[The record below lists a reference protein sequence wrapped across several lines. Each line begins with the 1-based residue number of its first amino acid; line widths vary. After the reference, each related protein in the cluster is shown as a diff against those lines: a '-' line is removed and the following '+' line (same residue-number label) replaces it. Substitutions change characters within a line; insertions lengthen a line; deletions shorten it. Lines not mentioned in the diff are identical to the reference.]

1 MSLISLEKKIH
12 SELTTKINFSR
23 IKHDQ
28 LEVQINKESLLDVV
42 IFLKK
47 NNFTKFRQ
55 LIDITQRLEVVTEQL
70 RLFLR
75 ELPPSEGERPPHY

>member
-1 MSLISLEKKIH
+1 ME
-12 SELTTKINFSR
+12 SR
-23 IKHDQ
+23 IQD
-28 LEVQINKESLLDVV
+28 LETRLTFQEDLLAKLDDALSVQQ
-42 IFLKK
+42 
-47 NNFTKFRQ
+47 RQ